1 MVTMKEEKT
10 KYLLVPAD
18 SVMQSLYIKR
28 KESGFN
34 DNWVDA
40 YWKEDII
47 SSEVFNR
54 FDVPEEYQK
63 LIVKVNSNLFGKQ
76 ISDFITGIR
85 FDIWKIY
92 KDNNYKRIDAYIS
105 REDSDLHHMMSKPF
119 IYNRISFDT
128 ILDYHSYTDV
138 LDFLK
143 RINDDRYLKAYLDSI
158 TNIMLN
164 KYYDRNNNVFN
175 TKEETYELV
184 KRRIKK

>member
-1 MVTMKEEKT
+1 MKEEKA
-10 KYLLVPAD
+10 KYLLVP
-18 SVMQSLYIKR
+18 SNTVIQSLYVKE

-34 DNWVDA
+34 DNWVEA
-40 YWKEDII
+40 YWKENIV

-54 FDVPEEYQK
+54 FNVPEEYQR
-63 LIVKVNSNLFGKQ
+63 IIIRINNYLFNK
-76 ISDFITGIR
+76 SLNEFITNIN

-92 KDNNYKRIDAYIS
+92 RENNIKRIDAFIS
-105 REDSDLHHMMSKPF
+105 KEDSDLHHMMSNSF
-119 IYNRISFDT
+119 IYNRVSFDT
-128 ILDYHSYTDV
+128 KLDYYSYSEV

-143 RINDDRYLKAYLDSI
+143 GMDNDRYLKAYLDSI

-164 KYYDRNNNVFN
+164 KYYNKDNNIFS